1 MSSSVGRFVMRS
13 DFGLFGMAEIL
24 CPSQQAFAR
33 KPASRKHEVSQA
45 TKLGL
50 PSPQA
55 RAGDVFPCSREY
67 IRLGF
72 AIFRP
77 IRAGIFV

>member
-1 MSSSVGRFVMRS
+1 MRS

-33 KPASRKHEVSQA
+33 KPASRKHDCVTSDEA
-45 TKLGL
+45 WT
-50 PSPQA
+50 PSPRKQEQA
-55 RAGDVFPCSREY
+55 MFFRVPAN